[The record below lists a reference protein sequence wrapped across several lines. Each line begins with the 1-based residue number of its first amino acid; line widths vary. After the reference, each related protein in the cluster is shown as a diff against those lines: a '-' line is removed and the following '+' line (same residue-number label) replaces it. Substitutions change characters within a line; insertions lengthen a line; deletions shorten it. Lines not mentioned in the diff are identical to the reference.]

1 MTDQDTSAT
10 IDMTIEDIL
19 AGFERYDGKYKRQH
33 VDAALRQKEAITPH
47 LLNIL
52 DRLLAAPDVDQD
64 YYAHMYAVM
73 LLGHFRE
80 PQAHQRIVDL
90 FSLPERT
97 VESLFSDI
105 VTEDLP
111 ALLSNT
117 CNGSLE
123 GIKRLALN
131 QNAYEFCRTSAIQ
144 AIVYAVIE
152 GFVSREE
159 ALTFLGTLLAEGEN
173 NDPDSLF
180 YDEVAVAIYK
190 LYPGEYMD
198 VIEAAYKRGLIEDD
212 FIPLEDFQKALEKGK
227 DACLQETKQEIS
239 ERVLTDMHDS
249 MAWWYCFQP
258 KTERPTPTYSLIDP
272 LPKQPSPPTSTMVP
286 KATKVKKKK
295 AFWQL

>member
-1 MTDQDTSAT
+1 MADQDTS
-10 IDMTIEDIL
+10 DMTIEDIL
-19 AGFERYDGKYKRQH
+19 AGFERYDGEYKRQQ

-47 LLNIL
+47 LLSIL
-52 DRLLAAPDVDQD
+52 DRLLADPDVEED
-64 YYAHMYAVM
+64 YYAYMYAVM

-97 VESLFSDI
+97 VDPLFGDTI
-105 VTEDLP
+105 TEGLP

-131 QNAYEFCRTSAIQ
+131 QNAYEYCRGSAIQ
-144 AIVYAVIE
+144 AIVYAVVE
-152 GFVSREE
+152 GLVSRDE

-180 YDEVAVAIYK
+180 YDEVAIAIYD
-190 LYPGEYMD
+190 LYPGEHMD
-198 VIEAAYKRGLIEDD
+198 VIEAAYERELIGDD
-212 FIPLEDFQKALEKGK
+212 FILLKEFQKALDKGK
-227 DACLQETKQEIS
+227 DACLQETKQKIA
-239 ERVLTDMHDS
+239 ERLLTDMHDS
-249 MAWWYCFQP
+249 MAWWHCFQP
-258 KTERPTPTYSLIDP
+258 KTEIPTSTYSPIFNPIDS
-272 LPKQPSPPTSTMVP
+272 LPKQPSPFMMTP
-286 KATKVKKKK
+286 KAPKAKKKK